1 MEIHALAA
9 TTEWE
14 RRVALTPDG
23 VRQLVGKGHRVSIDA
38 GAGSRSGFCDR
49 DYTEAGAT
57 VGDGSG
63 ADLMVCVERP
73 DPARIAGASAVL
85 GLLDPLDP
93 LGSPDA
99 LASLVATGTT
109 LLAFELVPRTTRAQ
123 TVDVLSSQAA
133 LAGYQAALEAAV
145 RCDRIF
151 PMLTTAAGTLRPAN
165 VLVLGAGVAGLQ
177 AIATARRLGAV
188 VSGFD
193 VRAAAAEQVESLG
206 ATFVSADIEPQD
218 AAAAGGYAQELAD
231 ETERRLLEGLF
242 EPVTSADAVITTA
255 AIPGRPAPRLVTAE
269 MVSEM
274 RAGSVVIDTSGA
286 TGGNCEVSRPG
297 ETVVVD
303 GVEVSAPLDLPSRSA
318 NHASRL
324 FSRNVVNYVELITG
338 SEGGLDLGV
347 DDEIVRLSTVAADG
361 EITHDRIRSIS
372 TERN

>member
-23 VRQLVGKGHRVSIDA
+23 VRQLVGKGHRVSIDP

-338 SEGGLDLGV
+338 SKGGLDLGV

-361 EITHDRIRSIS
+361 EITHDRIRSMS

>member
-1 MEIHALAA
+1 MQIHALAA

-23 VRQLVGKGHRVSIDA
+23 VRQLVGNGHRVSIDP
-38 GAGSRSGFCDR
+38 GAGSRSGFGDR
-49 DYTEAGAT
+49 EYTEAGAT
-57 VGDGSG
+57 IGDGAG
-63 ADLMVCVERP
+63 TDLLVCVERP
-73 DPARIAGASAVL
+73 DPARVGGARAVL

-99 LASLVATGTT
+99 LASLVATGAT

-123 TVDVLSSQAA
+123 AVDVLSSQAS
-133 LAGYQAALEAAV
+133 LAGYQAALEAAAL
-145 RCDRIF
+145 CDRIF
-151 PMLTTAAGTLRPAN
+151 PMLTTAAGTIRPAN

-206 ATFVSADIEPQD
+206 ATFVSVDIEPQD
-218 AAAAGGYAQELAD
+218 AEASGGYAKELAD
-231 ETERRLLEGLF
+231 EAEKRLLEGLF
-242 EPVTSADAVITTA
+242 GPVTSSDAVITTA

-274 RAGSVVIDTSGA
+274 RAGSVVVDTSGA

-303 GVEVSAPLDLPSRSA
+303 GVKVSAPLDLPSRSA
-318 NHASRL
+318 NHASQL
-324 FSRNVVNYVELITG
+324 FSRNVVNYVALVTD
-338 SEGGLDLGV
+338 SEGGLDVGV
-347 DDEIVRLSTVAADG
+347 DDEIVRLSTVATGG
-361 EITHDRIRSIS
+361 EITHDRVRSMS
-372 TERN
+372 SERN

>member
-361 EITHDRIRSIS
+361 EITHDRIRSMS